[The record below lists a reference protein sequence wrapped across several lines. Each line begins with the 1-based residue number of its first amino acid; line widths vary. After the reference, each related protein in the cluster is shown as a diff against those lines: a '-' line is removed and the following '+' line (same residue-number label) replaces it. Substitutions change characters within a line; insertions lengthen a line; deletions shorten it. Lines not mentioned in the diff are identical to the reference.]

1 MRFVEFRQ
9 SNTSPLKYR
18 LELNLQE
25 TEKVKDLLEMII
37 NRLKEDEKK

>member
-25 TEKVKDLLEMII
+25 TEKVKDLLEMKIK
-37 NRLKEDEKK
+37 RLK

>member
-37 NRLKEDEKK
+37 KRLKEDEKK

>member
-18 LELNLQE
+18 VELNLQE

-37 NRLKEDEKK
+37 KRLKEDDKK

>member
-37 NRLKEDEKK
+37 KRLREDEKK

>member
-37 NRLKEDEKK
+37 KRLKEDDKK